1 MKEKDQLYVR
11 IDNKSVAEKPSIDI
25 FNKHIEYLTEISL
38 KSEFYGG
45 GFFNN
50 PGGMIIFKASSID
63 RAKEI
68 CDNDPII
75 KSGFYKYTL
84 HHWEIVICNNVSG

>member
-11 IDNKSVAEKPSIDI
+11 IDTKAILEKPSTDI
-25 FNKHIEYLTEISL
+25 FNKHIEYLNKISQRG
-38 KSEFYGG
+38 EFYGG
-45 GFFNN
+45 GFSNN
-50 PGGMIIFKASSID
+50 PGGMIIFKASSFLK
-63 RAKEI
+63 AKEI

-84 HHWEIVICNNVSG
+84 YNWEIVISNNC